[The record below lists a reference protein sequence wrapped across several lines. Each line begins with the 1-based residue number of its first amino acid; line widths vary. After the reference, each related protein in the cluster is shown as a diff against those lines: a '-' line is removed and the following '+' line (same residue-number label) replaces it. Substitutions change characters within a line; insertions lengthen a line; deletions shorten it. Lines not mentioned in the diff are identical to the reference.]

1 MRHAER
7 MGSPSSAFAAP
18 ALGALVER
26 VRGRLAA
33 APADRVVIG
42 ITGSPGAGKTTLAV
56 ELVAALNARD
66 EASAV
71 HVPMDGFHLANAT
84 LDGLGLRDRKG
95 AIETF
100 DGWGFLGLL
109 ERIRNETGH
118 TVYAPGFDR
127 RLDEPVAGEIA
138 VEASV
143 RVVVIEGNYLLAD
156 IEPWRAVRGLLDEA
170 WFCATEEPMRVRRLV
185 ARHTEFG
192 RTPDAARA
200 WALEVDGA
208 NARGIEA
215 SRERADLVVSGE
227 TGEVLEARSAALVRR
242 RSAPR

>member
-7 MGSPSSAFAAP
+7 MGTPSTGFTAP
-18 ALGALVER
+18 ALAALVDRLHALGAAFGER
-26 VRGRLAA
+26 V
-33 APADRVVIG
+33 VVG

-56 ELVAALNARD
+56 ALVAALAARD
-66 EASAV
+66 ATAAV
-71 HVPMDGFHLANAT
+71 HVPMDGFHLANST
-84 LDGLGLRDRKG
+84 LDRLGLRHRKG

-100 DGWGFLGLL
+100 DGWGFVGLL
-109 ERIRNETGH
+109 ERIRRETGH

-138 VEASV
+138 IEASA
-143 RVVVIEGNYLLAD
+143 RFVVIEGNYLLAAA
-156 IEPWRAVRGLLDEA
+156 EPWHRVRRLLDEA
-170 WFCATEEPMRVRRLV
+170 WFCATDESMRVRRLV

-208 NARGIEA
+208 NAFGIEA
-215 SRERADLVVSGE
+215 ARERADLVVSGE
-227 TGEVLEARSAALVRR
+227 TGEVLDAAPVTR
-242 RSAPR
+242 RSAGR